1 MLAKPFRFFSLL
13 NILKKVS
20 LFLVV
25 LSFVFALIS
34 ALYLMRSKDQ
44 TLKAERDV
52 EISNLLSEVKETKEF
67 SFDAI
72 KLDKDFA
79 TLFERDLQEE
89 LSFIGRNTRPD
100 ALLLNPKALIQL
112 KESSQ
117 ERIVEEGEKVY
128 FRYKEGA
135 LFFSEEATPLWVK
148 VKSVVNSLFLDSK
161 VVVASE
167 ESDHVFQ
174 ESAKLELTK
183 KTYEPLQEAIPFY
196 FESLS
201 SATWVQPDKFFELY
215 GGSKYQDKKGAYRL
229 RLNPEGSFY
238 FVKDEDLLYYDGR
251 DWMLAKENKD
261 VRNYPIAEVK
271 INSQSRLALKVWNKS
286 GMLERLYTFSCDK
299 LPAFNLRVEEIF
311 AKIRP
316 RSKSQ
321 VTCKVG
327 GKTAMLKNGDWLLKK
342 ENHWKLLRTY
352 DDIQRYLQ
360 YELEGELFVFDQ
372 IEKNESNPIFKG
384 HLFDTMRTQMQVVRI
399 PIALSNKD
407 HNKKKKK
414 LLKKVILA
422 PKEFS
427 DTDDF
432 DDYEEEDE
440 EELLR
445 LTGEGPRH
453 EIEK

>member
-13 NILKKVS
+13 SILKKVS
-20 LFLVV
+20 LFFVV
-25 LSFVFALIS
+25 LSLVLASIS
-34 ALYLMRSKDQ
+34 ALYLLRAKDQ
-44 TLKAERDV
+44 TVIANNEV
-52 EISNLLSEVKETKEF
+52 SELLNASEVKEAKEF

-79 TLFERDLQEE
+79 TLFERDLNSD
-89 LSFIGRNTRPD
+89 LSFLGKNSRPD
-100 ALLLNPKALIQL
+100 ALSRNSKALIQL
-112 KESSQ
+112 KESDEQ
-117 ERIVEEGEKVY
+117 RIVEEGEKVY

-135 LFFSEEATPLWVK
+135 LSFSEVATPLWVK
-148 VKSVVNSLFLDSK
+148 VKGIGNSLFLDSK

-167 ESDHVFQ
+167 ESEQVFQ
-174 ESAKLELTK
+174 ESAKLELVK
-183 KTYEPLQEAIPFY
+183 RNYVPSQDAIPYY

-201 SATWVQPDKFFELY
+201 SATWLVPDKFFQLY
-215 GGSKYQDKKGAYRL
+215 GGADYQDKKGAYRL
-229 RLNPEGSFY
+229 KLTPGGSFC
-238 FVKDEDLLYYDGR
+238 FVKDQDLLYYNGK
-251 DWMLAKENKD
+251 DWLLAKENQD
-261 VRNYPIAEVK
+261 VSNYPIAEVK
-271 INSQSRLALKVWNKS
+271 INSQSRLALRVWDKS
-286 GMLERLYTFSCDK
+286 GMLERLHTFSCDK
-299 LPAFNLRVEEIF
+299 LPAFNLRVDEIF
-311 AKIRP
+311 SKIRP

-321 VTCKVG
+321 VTCKVA

-352 DDIQRYLQ
+352 DEIQRYLQ

-407 HNKKKKK
+407 HSKKKNK
-414 LLKKVILA
+414 LLKKVTPA
-422 PKEFS
+422 SEDFT

-432 DDYEEEDE
+432 DDYEEDD

-445 LTGEGPRH
+445 LTGEGAHH